1 MDFLANIGIPGT
13 EFTTGIGSLIEKATS
28 ESLVNTDWA
37 LNMQICDEIN
47 HQGDG
52 PSHAAK
58 ALKRRLKSDNPKILE
73 LTLTL
78 CETTMKNCSR
88 PLHRAVGSREFLA
101 EVAGLCSGQKGY
113 EVRSRA
119 LGLIQDWGIAFQSDR
134 SLAYSETYGRL
145 KAQGARFPE
154 ATDAA
159 TTAFTPAAA
168 SYGASSSSST
178 AMAGS
183 GGGGGGG
190 SGGGGGGGVRS
201 AAEAPP
207 QTMEK
212 LEEDLQMVKDK
223 ITLCREMLPESAGV
237 DKDPALSEVVGFL
250 EACRPRMVDLVEA
263 GVGGALGEDTFAKC
277 LQINDALLRTLDAER
292 EGTPI
297 AVEDD
302 TSGGA
307 APLLDL
313 DGGSEDPLKGKMS
326 TFSIGDD
333 GDDFAELRRGNPPA
347 AVGKGARGSVTKLGA
362 VPLKTPAAEPPK
374 ATPAGDDDLD
384 DFLNSLTDDAGP
396 AIVAAGAADDK
407 LDVEELDKVL
417 G

>member
-1 MDFLANIGIPGT
+1 MG
-13 EFTTGIGSLIEKATS
+13 GS
-28 ESLVNTDWA
+28 
-37 LNMQICDEIN
+37 
-47 HQGDG
+47 
-52 PSHAAK
+52 AA
-58 ALKRRLKSDNPKILE
+58 
-73 LTLTL
+73 
-78 CETTMKNCSR
+78 
-88 PLHRAVGSREFLA
+88 
-101 EVAGLCSGQKGY
+101 
-113 EVRSRA
+113 
-119 LGLIQDWGIAFQSDR
+119 
-134 SLAYSETYGRL
+134 
-145 KAQGARFPE
+145 
-154 ATDAA
+154 
-159 TTAFTPAAA
+159 
-168 SYGASSSSST
+168 
-178 AMAGS
+178 

-190 SGGGGGGGVRS
+190 GGGAGARS

-237 DKDPALSEVVGFL
+237 DKDPAMSEVVGFL

-302 TSGGA
+302 TCTSGGA

-333 GDDFAELRRGNPPA
+333 GDDFAELRKGKPPA
-347 AVGKGARGSVTKLGA
+347 AAGQDASGNITKLGA
-362 VPLKTPAAEPPK
+362 VPIKTPAAEPPK
-374 ATPAGDDDLD
+374 GTPAGDDDLD

-396 AIVAAGAADDK
+396 AAAGAADDQ